1 MENNLNIVKSEF
13 KELPNNIE
21 AEQSVIGSIL
31 VTNEIFDEISTIISS
46 INFYDPMHQ
55 KIYNAIESLIYKGML
70 ANPITLKNYFEDE
83 KDDLDVPEYL
93 VKITKFSTSI
103 RQAIEYSKI
112 IYDMFV
118 RRELIKI
125 SEQTIDNA
133 KITDLDSSGQ
143 NIIENSERLLFD
155 LAEKGSFNSSLIK
168 FDDAMKQTIEMASA
182 AYKNEGGIVG
192 VPTGLRDL
200 DDKLGGLHQSDLI
213 IIAGRPSMGKTS
225 LATNIAF
232 NAAKHIQDN
241 QKKSSV
247 AFFSL
252 EMSSEQLSTRILSE
266 QARIGSN
273 DIRRGRISDEQ
284 FDQFLETS
292 KNIAELP
299 LFIDETPAISI
310 AAMSNRA
317 RRIKR
322 LHGLDMIVVDYI
334 QLMRGTTY
342 NKDGRVQEI
351 SQITQGLKAIAK
363 ELGVPVVA
371 LSQLSRQVEQRDDHK
386 PQLADL
392 RESGSIEQD
401 ADVVMFVYRE
411 GYYLQRKEPRE
422 ATVEHAE
429 WQAKMNEVAHLA
441 EIIIGK
447 QRHGPIGKVTLE
459 FEKDLQ
465 NLKILKLIKFKYK
478 TLMLTSLYENT
489 ILKNP
494 KFIIL
499 ILFITLI
506 SFGYYSKDFRL
517 DASSET
523 LLIEDDPDLEYLREI
538 TNRYGSKEFLVLTYT
553 PNEGMISNTS
563 INNLLSLKYKIQ
575 SLDWVHSVITL
586 LDIPLLNNTDAPL
599 QERLKGFKTLKD
611 EDVDKNRGFKEIL
624 ESPVFRNFVISESG
638 KTSGIIVNIKQNPIL
653 EDIENRS
660 KKEIDEHRDKIK
672 KQNHKNILEI
682 RDVIKS
688 YDDVGKIYLGGI
700 PMIADDMMTFIKSD
714 IIVFGLGV
722 LLFIIA
728 TLWFVFKK

>member
-1 MENNLNIVKSEF
+1 MENNLSIVKDKF

-46 INFYDPMHQ
+46 SNFYDPMHQ
-55 KIYNAIESLIYKGML
+55 KIYNAIENLIYKGLL
-70 ANPITLKNYFEDE
+70 ANPITLKNYFENENDE
-83 KDDLDVPEYL
+83 LDVPEYL
-93 VKITKFSTSI
+93 VKITKFSTPV

-125 SEQTIDNA
+125 SEQTIDEA
-133 KITDLDSSGQ
+133 KINDIDSNGQ
-143 NIIENSERLLFD
+143 NIIENSEKLLFD

-200 DDKLGGLHQSDLI
+200 DDRLGGLHQSDLI

-232 NAAKHIQDN
+232 NAAKFIQDN
-241 QKKSSV
+241 GKKSSI

-292 KNIAELP
+292 KNISELP

-310 AAMSNRA
+310 ATMSNRA

-334 QLMRGTTY
+334 QLMKGTSSM
-342 NKDGRVQEI
+342 KDGRVQEI

-386 PQLADL
+386 PQLSDL

-459 FEKDLQ
+459 FEERFT
-465 NLKILKLIKFKYK
+465 KFKD
-478 TLMLTSLYENT
+478 TQ
-489 ILKNP
+489 
-494 KFIIL
+494 
-499 ILFITLI
+499 
-506 SFGYYSKDFRL
+506 
-517 DASSET
+517 
-523 LLIEDDPDLEYLREI
+523 
-538 TNRYGSKEFLVLTYT
+538 
-553 PNEGMISNTS
+553 
-563 INNLLSLKYKIQ
+563 IN
-575 SLDWVHSVITL
+575 
-586 LDIPLLNNTDAPL
+586 
-599 QERLKGFKTLKD
+599 
-611 EDVDKNRGFKEIL
+611 
-624 ESPVFRNFVISESG
+624 
-638 KTSGIIVNIKQNPIL
+638 
-653 EDIENRS
+653 
-660 KKEIDEHRDKIK
+660 
-672 KQNHKNILEI
+672 
-682 RDVIKS
+682 
-688 YDDVGKIYLGGI
+688 
-700 PMIADDMMTFIKSD
+700 
-714 IIVFGLGV
+714 
-722 LLFIIA
+722 
-728 TLWFVFKK
+728 

>member
-1 MENNLNIVKSEF
+1 MENKLSIVKDQF

-21 AEQSVIGSIL
+21 AEQAVIGSIL
-31 VTNEIFDEISTIISS
+31 VSNDIFDEISTIISS

-55 KIYNAIESLIYKGML
+55 KIYEAIESLVYKGML

-83 KDDLDVPEYL
+83 KDDLNVPEYL
-93 VKITKFSTSI
+93 VKITKFSTTV

-125 SEQTIDNA
+125 SEQTIDSA
-133 KITDLDSSGQ
+133 KLNELDTNGQ
-143 NIIENSERLLFD
+143 TIIENSERLLFD
-155 LAEKGSFNSSLIK
+155 LAEKGSFNSSLVK
-168 FDDAMKQTIEMASA
+168 FDEAMKQTIEMASA
-182 AYKNEGGIVG
+182 AYKNEEGIVG

-232 NAAKHIQDN
+232 NAAQKLQDSG
-241 QKKSSV
+241 KKSSI

-252 EMSSEQLSTRILSE
+252 EMSSEQLSTRIISE
-266 QARIGSN
+266 QARISSN

-284 FDQFLETS
+284 FDKFLETS

-299 LFIDETPAISI
+299 LYIDETPAISI

-322 LHGLDMIVVDYI
+322 LFGLDMIVVDYI

-363 ELGVPVVA
+363 ELAVPVVA

-441 EIIIGK
+441 QIIIGK
-447 QRHGPIGKVTLE
+447 QRHGPIGNVTLE
-459 FEKDLQ
+459 FEERFT
-465 NLKILKLIKFKYK
+465 KFKD
-478 TLMLTSLYENT
+478 TQ
-489 ILKNP
+489 
-494 KFIIL
+494 
-499 ILFITLI
+499 
-506 SFGYYSKDFRL
+506 
-517 DASSET
+517 
-523 LLIEDDPDLEYLREI
+523 
-538 TNRYGSKEFLVLTYT
+538 
-553 PNEGMISNTS
+553 
-563 INNLLSLKYKIQ
+563 IN
-575 SLDWVHSVITL
+575 
-586 LDIPLLNNTDAPL
+586 
-599 QERLKGFKTLKD
+599 
-611 EDVDKNRGFKEIL
+611 
-624 ESPVFRNFVISESG
+624 
-638 KTSGIIVNIKQNPIL
+638 
-653 EDIENRS
+653 
-660 KKEIDEHRDKIK
+660 
-672 KQNHKNILEI
+672 
-682 RDVIKS
+682 
-688 YDDVGKIYLGGI
+688 
-700 PMIADDMMTFIKSD
+700 
-714 IIVFGLGV
+714 
-722 LLFIIA
+722 
-728 TLWFVFKK
+728 